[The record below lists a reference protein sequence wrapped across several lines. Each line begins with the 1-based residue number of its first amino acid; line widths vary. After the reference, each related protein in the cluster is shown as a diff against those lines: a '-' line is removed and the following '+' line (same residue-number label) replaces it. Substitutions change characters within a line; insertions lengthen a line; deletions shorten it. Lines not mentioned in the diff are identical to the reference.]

1 MQHRSLPDN
10 PRVSRHQ
17 WTVPLPEGQHL
28 AYRYRI
34 GGFARDLGQ
43 DWQGQRLQ
51 RGSPKL
57 DSEHPMN
64 CKYNTCKIP

>member
-10 PRVSRHQ
+10 SRVSQHQ

-43 DWQGQRLQ
+43 D
-51 RGSPKL
+51 
-57 DSEHPMN
+57 
-64 CKYNTCKIP
+64 